1 MMTAMA
7 TAGAAARVSVV
18 TPFYNTAPYLA
29 ECIESVLAQSHGDF
43 EYVLVDNHSDDGGG
57 EIAARYAARDGR
69 IRVARPPTFLGQ
81 VPNYNFALG
90 QIAADTRYVKMVQAD
105 DAIFPRCLAEM
116 VALAEAHPTIGV
128 VSAYRM
134 FGAEVQPNGL
144 AHTRTFMTGREA
156 CRVVLKDG
164 IYMFGSPTTV
174 MFRADLVRGRVPF
187 YAEGRLFEDAEV
199 CFDLL
204 GEHDFGFVHQV
215 LTFTRTENDSLW
227 SGMRA
232 YNGWLLARRNQLAQ
246 YGPRVLAPEELEPL
260 WRARERHYRRCLAE
274 AWLLGADDGF
284 WRFHEKGL
292 ATVGDTIDRGA
303 LMRDAARVVAGAALS
318 PRRLVDLLRRRKR
331 GAGGKR

>member
-1 MMTAMA
+1 VT
-7 TAGAAARVSVV
+7 TTTTRVSVV

-57 EIAARYAARDGR
+57 EIAARYAARDARMR
-69 IRVARPPTFLGQ
+69 IVRPPSFLGQ
-81 VPNYNFALG
+81 VPNYNFALS
-90 QIAADTRYVKMVQAD
+90 QIAPDTCYVKVVQAD
-105 DAIFPRCLAEM
+105 DTIFARCLAEM

-134 FGAEVQPNGL
+134 FGAEVQPSGL

-164 IYMFGSPTTV
+164 IYLFGSPSTV

-204 GEHDFGFVHQV
+204 VDHDFGFVHQ
-215 LTFTRTENDSLW
+215 LLSFTRTENESLW

-246 YGPRVLAPEELEPL
+246 YGKRFLERDELDEL
-260 WRARERHYRRCLAE
+260 WRVRERHYRRFLAE
-274 AWLLGADDGF
+274 AWLERRDEGF
-284 WRFHEKGL
+284 WEFHRKGL
-292 ATVGDTIDRGA
+292 ATVGDTIDRKT
-303 LMRDAARVVAGAALS
+303 LVRDAARVVAGYALS
-318 PRRLVDLLRRRKR
+318 PRRLGDVLRRRFI
-331 GAGGKR
+331 G

>member
-1 MMTAMA
+1 VT
-7 TAGAAARVSVV
+7 TAGTTRVSVV

-57 EIAARYAARDGR
+57 EIAARYAARDRR
-69 IRVARPPTFLGQ
+69 IRIVRPPSFLGQ
-81 VPNYNFALG
+81 VPNYNFALR
-90 QIAADTRYVKMVQAD
+90 QIAPDTRFVKMVQAD
-105 DAIFPRCLAEM
+105 DTIFPRCVGEM

-164 IYMFGSPTTV
+164 IYLFGSPSTV
-174 MFRADLVRGRVPF
+174 MFRADLVRRRVPF

-204 GEHDFGFVHQV
+204 VDHDFGFVHQV
-215 LTFTRTENDSLW
+215 LSFTRTENDSLW

-246 YGPRVLAPEELEPL
+246 YGRRFLEPDELDAL
-260 WRARERHYRRCLAE
+260 WRVRERHYRRFLAE
-274 AWLLGADDGF
+274 AWLARAEEGF
-284 WRFHEKGL
+284 WTFHREGL
-292 ATVGDTIDRGA
+292 ATVGDTIDRKA
-303 LMRDAARVVAGAALS
+303 LVRDAARVVAGYALS
-318 PRRLVDLLRRRKR
+318 PGRLKELLLRRSRR
-331 GAGGKR
+331 PSDDS